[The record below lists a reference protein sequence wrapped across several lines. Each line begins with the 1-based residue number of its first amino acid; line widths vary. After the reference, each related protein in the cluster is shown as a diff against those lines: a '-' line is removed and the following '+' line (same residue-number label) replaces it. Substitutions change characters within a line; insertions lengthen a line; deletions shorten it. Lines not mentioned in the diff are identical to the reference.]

1 MRSKDKL
8 LEDLDWLTDKISSA
22 VWKLSVGT
30 LGTTWSLLIASGS
43 IPERLRFGNR
53 EAYPILLLC
62 ILAMMFD
69 MIQYLAAYRD
79 ADRIRR
85 RIEASRLTEFEY
97 DESTFLYKLR
107 KWSFCIKIVLT
118 VAGTIVLLVTL
129 FRKLT

>member
-8 LEDLDWLTDKISSA
+8 LEDLNWLTDKISSEA
-22 VWKLSVGT
+22 WKLNIGT
-30 LGTTWSLLIASGS
+30 WGTTWSLLIASGS

-118 VAGTIVLLVTL
+118 VAGTIVL
-129 FRKLT
+129 